1 MRLDP
6 FLRFTGA
13 ARELTD
19 ALLIN
24 PYAIDEFADTIYMAI
39 NMPPDERKKRM
50 ANMQKII
57 NDNNI
62 YKWAAS
68 IISELTILKKE

>member
-1 MRLDP
+1 
-6 FLRFTGA
+6 
-13 ARELTD
+13 
-19 ALLIN
+19 
-24 PYAIDEFADTIYMAI
+24 MAI